1 MLYIYIH
8 IHTHT
13 NVYIHTPADT
23 INIYVYQSQMYS
35 NFPRIVGAAA
45 CGVAQRVA
53 DRRLGQRSLQQ
64 RRRGEAAVGGAQL
77 TSLKVKMD
85 LFLFVGGM

>member
-1 MLYIYIH
+1 
-8 IHTHT
+8 
-13 NVYIHTPADT
+13 
-23 INIYVYQSQMYS
+23 MYS

-85 LFLFVGGM
+85 LFFFCGGNVSFSFLHLFFLFFGFESCNCR